1 MSIRRCA
8 IVSTIVFVL
17 IVLVSCGPKKSADT
31 LLAEVDGEQLYL
43 SEIYFP
49 ENMSPEDSVSFLKN
63 MVQSWVVEQLMYLD
77 ASSKLSEQQMQEIEK
92 QMEHAR
98 KLMVISALEENLVA
112 DSMKIMVSDEEI
124 NKYYRENP
132 DEFLLKENIV
142 KMLYLKLNKTGTDL
156 TKIRTLLKSDN
167 SSDKAELASIAR
179 EKALNYFLEDNVW
192 LYFNDIL
199 KEIPIK
205 AENQADF
212 LKANTFY
219 EVANDSVIYL
229 MRFKGYM
236 LSESPAP
243 LVLVRDRI
251 ESVLIA
257 RKKNMLLDDYR
268 NKMYEN
274 ALKEKKVTLHI
285 D

>member
-1 MSIRRCA
+1 MIILRCTIFSA
-8 IVSTIVFVL
+8 IGFAL
-17 IVLVSCGPKKSADT
+17 IMLVSCGPKKSSDN

-77 ASSKLSEQQMQEIEK
+77 ASSKLSEQEMLEIEN

-124 NKYYRENP
+124 NKYYRKNP

-142 KMLYLKLNKTGTDL
+142 KVLYLKLNKKGTDVA
-156 TKIRTLLKSDN
+156 KIRTLLKSDN
-167 SSDKAELASIAR
+167 YSDKSELASIAR

-212 LKANTFY
+212 LKTNTFY
-219 EVANDSVIYL
+219 EVSNDSVIYL

-243 LVLVRDRI
+243 LALVRDRI

>member
-1 MSIRRCA
+1 MIIRCQILSVVGLSLLFMFACNRKQ
-8 IVSTIVFVL
+8 S
-17 IVLVSCGPKKSADT
+17 SDT
-31 LLAEVDGEQLYL
+31 LLAEVDHEQLYI
-43 SEIYFP
+43 SDIYFP
-49 ENMSPEDSVSFLKN
+49 ENISAEDSVSFLKN
-63 MVQSWVVEQLMYLD
+63 MVQSWIVEQLMYIE
-77 ASSKLSEQQMQEIEK
+77 ANTKLCEQEMDEIEK
-92 QMEHAR
+92 QMERAK
-98 KLMVISALEENLVA
+98 KLMIISALEEKLVS
-112 DSMKIMVSDEEI
+112 DSLKIMVSDEEI
-124 NKYYRENP
+124 NKYYRENQ

-142 KMLYLKLNKTGTDL
+142 KVQYLKLQKEATDIA
-156 TKIRTLLKSDN
+156 KIKTLLKSDN
-167 SSDKAELASIAR
+167 AVEKAELMSIAR

-205 AENQADF
+205 AENQAEF
-212 LKANTFY
+212 LKTNTFY
-219 EVANDSVIYL
+219 ELSNDSVVYL

-236 LSESPAP
+236 LTESPAP

-257 RKKNMLLDDYR
+257 RKKNILLDDYR
-268 NKMYEN
+268 NKLYEN

>member
-1 MSIRRCA
+1 MIIRRCSIFSA
-8 IVSTIVFVL
+8 IGFVL

-31 LLAEVDGEQLYL
+31 LLAEVDDEQLYL

-243 LVLVRDRI
+243 LVIVRDRI

>member
-1 MSIRRCA
+1 MIIRRCSIFA
-8 IVSTIVFVL
+8 VIGFVL
-17 IVLVSCGPKKSADT
+17 IMLVSCGPKESSDT
-31 LLAEVDGEQLYL
+31 LLAEVDDEQLYL

-49 ENMSPEDSVSFLKN
+49 ENMSAEDSVSFLKN

-77 ASSKLSEQQMQEIEK
+77 ASSKLSEQEMQEIEK

-98 KLMVISALEENLVA
+98 KLMVISALEENLVS

-142 KMLYLKLNKTGTDL
+142 KVLYLKLKKTGTDL
-156 TKIRTLLKSDN
+156 AKIRTLLKSDN
-167 SSDKAELASIAR
+167 SSDKAELAAIAR
-179 EKALNYFLEDNVW
+179 DKALNYFLEDNVW

-212 LKANTFY
+212 LKSNTFY
-219 EVANDSVIYL
+219 EVSNDSVIYL

>member
-1 MSIRRCA
+1 MIIRCCSIISA
-8 IVSTIVFVL
+8 IGFVL
-17 IVLVSCGPKKSADT
+17 VMLVSCGPKKNSDT
-31 LLAEVDGEQLYL
+31 LLAEVDNEQLYL

-77 ASSKLSEQQMQEIEK
+77 ASSKLDEQEMLKIEK
-92 QMEHAR
+92 QIEHAR
-98 KLMVISALEENLVA
+98 KLMVISALEEKLVS

-124 NKYYRENP
+124 NKYYNENP
-132 DEFLLKENIV
+132 NEFLLKENIV
-142 KMLYLKLNKTGTDL
+142 KMLYLKLKKKGTDL
-156 TKIRTLLKSDN
+156 AKIRTLLKSDN

-179 EKALNYFLEDNVW
+179 DKALNYFLEDNVW

-205 AENQADF
+205 AENQVNF
-212 LKANTFY
+212 LKSNTFY
-219 EVANDSVIYL
+219 EVSNDSVIYL
-229 MRFKGYM
+229 IRFKGYM

-243 LVLVRDRI
+243 LILVRDRI
-251 ESVLIA
+251 KSVLIA
-257 RKKNMLLDDYR
+257 RKKNMLLNDYR